1 MFARVL
7 LWLAG
12 LGFIGFGVAFLIDP
26 LGTLA
31 AVGISATGDI
41 AATEFRAFYGGVEV
55 GVGLALIAADLAP
68 GYRRAGLWLCLL
80 SYGGIG
86 LARGLGIALSGI
98 ATNFLWFALCT
109 ELGLAILAALALRL
123 SPSEHAAAQPNLR

>member
-31 AVGISATGDI
+31 AVGIVIDGKL

-55 GVGLALIAADLAP
+55 GLGVALIAADLVP

-86 LARGLGIALSGI
+86 LARALGIALAGE
-98 ATNFLWFALCT
+98 ATNFLWFALAT
-109 ELGLAILAALALRL
+109 ELGLAALAVAALRVT
-123 SPSEHAAAQPNLR
+123 PR